1 MAKVLIVDDSM
12 FTRNMIIKM
21 IEKMGHETIEASDG
35 QEGLDK
41 IVNEKPDIVITDL
54 LMPKMEGTELLSAV
68 KEKKLNVPVIVI
80 SSNIQDTVRLKC
92 LELGAYDFL
101 SKPPNTENLQ
111 RLIEA
116 MSIKGGR
123 V

>member
-12 FTRNMIIKM
+12 FTRNRIIKM
-21 IEKMGHETIEASDG
+21 VEEMGHETIEAPDG

-41 IVNEKPDIVITDL
+41 ILNEKPDIVITDL

-68 KEKKLNVPVIVI
+68 KERKLNVPVIVV
-80 SSNIQDTVRLKC
+80 SSNIQDTVRQEC
-92 LELGAYDFL
+92 LELGASGFL
-101 SKPPNTENLQ
+101 SKPPNTEELQ
-111 RLIEA
+111 KLIEV
-116 MSIKGGR
+116 MSIKGGS

>member
-21 IEKMGHETIEASDG
+21 IEKMGHGTIGASDG

-41 IVNEKPDIVITDL
+41 IISEKPDIVITDL

-68 KEKKLNVPVIVI
+68 KEKKLNVPVIVV
-80 SSNIQDTVRLKC
+80 SSNIQDTVRQKC
-92 LELGAYDFL
+92 LELGASGFL
-101 SKPPNTENLQ
+101 SKPPNTEDLQ
-111 RLIEA
+111 KLIEA

>member
-12 FTRNMIIKM
+12 FTRNRIIKM
-21 IEKMGHETIEASDG
+21 VEEMGHETIEAPDG

-41 IVNEKPDIVITDL
+41 ILNEKPDIVITDL

-68 KEKKLNVPVIVI
+68 KERKLNVPVIVV
-80 SSNIQDTVRLKC
+80 SSNIQDTVRQEC
-92 LELGAYDFL
+92 LGLGASGFL
-101 SKPPNTENLQ
+101 SKPPNTEELQ
-111 RLIEA
+111 KLIEV
-116 MSIKGGR
+116 MSIKGGS